1 MCRIKGTG
9 QVMVV
14 AIALLTIQSGA
25 LSNPVASFVGTFIT
39 SGSIRSRLA
48 VHDFKL
54 CWETISFNGNRS
66 PFNHISLSMV
76 LAWNRE
82 QQLRTRVQIQNG
94 AINII

>member
-9 QVMVV
+9 QVIAV

-48 VHDFKL
+48 VHDSKL
-54 CWETISFNGNRS
+54 CCETISFNGDWS
-66 PFNHISLSMV
+66 PFNHISVSMV

-82 QQLRTRVQIQNG
+82 QQLRTLVQVQSG
-94 AINII
+94 AINVI